1 MLLFSSCSEFTENQQ
16 ALVDKK
22 WHLHEVGAIEFKS
35 DQTYIIHYGDDSTKK
50 LLYEFIEENK
60 ISISDPKTQIKVNY
74 FFRTSDSILILVPIH
89 DSLRQNSSLD
99 TSFYHLNPKYEEWE
113 TRELFY
119 FGKIIS
125 DKDTRVVPYVYFE
138 F

>member
-16 ALVDKK
+16 ALLDKK

-35 DQTYIIHYGDDSTKK
+35 DKTYIIHYGDDSTKN
-50 LLYEFIEENK
+50 LHYEFLEENK
-60 ISISDPKTQIKVNY
+60 IRISDPEKNLFMDY
-74 FFRTSDSILILVPIH
+74 FFLVKDSILYTLPAE
-89 DSLRQNSSLD
+89 DSLRNNDSFD
-99 TSFYHLNPKYEEWE
+99 TTFYHLNPKYEDWQA
-113 TRELFY
+113 RQLFY

-125 DKDTRVVPYVYFE
+125 DKDSRVVPNVYFE